1 MNLSDTSQRAE
12 PMEPL
17 YPSQYKCCF
26 SKKKRL
32 HLPHASLGTAGRV
45 TDGIEDTRNGPAS
58 TEDGRGN
65 RVAQTRD
72 QESTQEGNLVLCEVG
87 VRTLGYRRS

>member
-17 YPSQYKCCF
+17 YSSQYKCCF
-26 SKKKRL
+26 SKERI
-32 HLPHASLGTAGRV
+32 HSPHASLGTASRV
-45 TDGIEDTRNGPAS
+45 TDGIENTRNSPAS
-58 TEDGRGN
+58 TEDSRGN